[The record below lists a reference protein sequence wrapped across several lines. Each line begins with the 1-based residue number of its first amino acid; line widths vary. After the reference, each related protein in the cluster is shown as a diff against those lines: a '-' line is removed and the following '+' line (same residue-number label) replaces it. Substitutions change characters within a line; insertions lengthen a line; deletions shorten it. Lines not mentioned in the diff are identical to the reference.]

1 MKNVTIKIFLILI
14 LTYLTTNPIAA
25 TTTDAD
31 WTQKEEITL
40 EWGDSYSTGNYTVVA
55 ESFDKQAL
63 RVMLTIY
70 KNQEELQTA
79 ILSEGETL
87 EISTI
92 KVTVNTIG
100 GCIGETQAPYTETT
114 IYTMKSPALG
124 LDIENNMTANGLVNI
139 SFILENTGG
148 IRFTNISMEVSL
160 PDDLIPYKGDNNRYQ
175 SSFDS
180 VIHRQ
185 NDSVLSV
192 FLENISV
199 ESDKTT
205 WVHVEIPALPE
216 NMGVQIHSDVL
227 GYDLDNKPYY
237 LSQDRNITIEPAINV
252 TKLPIHQIVN
262 ASKGYFN
269 MGDRVYVMITVYN
282 SATTD
287 ARDVTIDETI
297 MTRNFVMDPDSTLSW
312 TIDLPAH
319 QSYTFNYYLRPVRPG
334 EVQLSTTKISR
345 VYKGQLYSK
354 IIDSTTAKIY
364 GPYFE
369 ISKTLDNNLATPG
382 DLIEVTVIAKNTGN
396 YAAYLELKDE
406 IPDFAQSVDGAL
418 TTSGVVKPGAKLS
431 INYTL
436 KLKKTGKFR
445 FPYAY
450 GEYISSYYSGNA
462 HSTRPIINV
471 VEHTPTPTAIET
483 FEANNSEVNNSKE
496 DTNKSGINDLLDIPG
511 FNLITCMVIF
521 IITYL
526 IKKPDQ

>member
-1 MKNVTIKIFLILI
+1 MNTVLRRSSLILI
-14 LTYLTTNPIAA
+14 LAYLIINPTYAV
-25 TTTDAD
+25 TTDAD
-31 WTQKEEITL
+31 WAQKEEITL
-40 EWGDSYSTGNYTVVA
+40 EWGDSYSTGNYTVLA
-55 ESFDKQAL
+55 ESFDKQAV

-70 KNQEELQTA
+70 KNQKELQTA

-87 EISTI
+87 EVSTI

-100 GCIGETQAPYTETT
+100 GCMGETQTPYVKTT
-114 IYTMKSPALG
+114 VYSMKSPALG
-124 LDIENNMTANGLVNI
+124 LDIVNNMTTDGLVNI
-139 SFILENTGG
+139 SFILKNTGG

-160 PDDLIPYKGDNNRYQ
+160 PDDLIPYKGDKNKYQ

-180 VIHRQ
+180 VIHLQ
-185 NDSVLSV
+185 NDYVLSV
-192 FLENISV
+192 FLENVSV

-216 NMGVQIHSDVL
+216 NMEVQIHSDVL
-227 GYDLDNKPYY
+227 GYDLDNQPYY
-237 LSQDRNITIEPAINV
+237 LSEEQNITIEPAINV

-262 ASKGYFN
+262 ASGGYFN

-282 SATTD
+282 SATTN

-297 MTRNFVMDPDSTLSW
+297 MARNFVMDPDSTLSW

-319 QSYTFNYYLRPVRPG
+319 QSETFNYYLRPVRPG

-345 VYKGQLYSK
+345 EYKGRLYSK

-369 ISKTLDNNLATPG
+369 ISKALDNNLTTPG
-382 DLIEVTVIAKNTGN
+382 SLIKVTVIAENTGN
-396 YAAYLELKDE
+396 HAAHLELKDE
-406 IPDFAQSVDGAL
+406 IPDFTQLIDGTL
-418 TTSGVVKPGAKLS
+418 NSSGVVKPGGKLS

-436 KLKKTGKFR
+436 KIKKTGEFR

-462 HSTRPIINV
+462 HSTRPTINV
-471 VEHTPTPTAIET
+471 VEYTPTPTAIET
-483 FEANNSEVNNSKE
+483 FEVNNSKE
-496 DTNKSGINDLLDIPG
+496 DTNKSGMNDLLDIPG
-511 FNLITCMVIF
+511 FNLLTGLVIF

-526 IKKPDQ
+526 IKKQDQ